1 MSKKTEHE
9 HYVEQYA
16 KYRLDINDPAN
27 GYGGSNVFKQYAW
40 TDQDEKACIAYDEN
54 GKLKFHADKDIE
66 IIAGALLKA
75 NLDVRP
81 EFQGEVKQ
89 VIDCPET

>member
-1 MSKKTEHE
+1 VKSTT
-9 HYVEQYA
+9 
-16 KYRLDINDPAN
+16 
-27 GYGGSNVFKQYAW
+27 GS
-40 TDQDEKACIAYDEN
+40 
-54 GKLKFHADKDIE
+54 
-66 IIAGALLKA
+66 GAILKA

>member
-16 KYRLDINDPAN
+16 KYRLDVNDPAN

-40 TDQDEKACIAYDEN
+40 TDQDEKAAISYDEN
-54 GKLKFHADKDIE
+54 IE
-66 IIAGALLKA
+66 LI
-75 NLDVRP
+75 
-81 EFQGEVKQ
+81 EFYT
-89 VIDCPET
+89 I